1 MNAKSSSIVEYFGSD
16 EGHKCGY
23 CRGLKSNLSHGIF
36 SVLNMNSNESYC
48 LFHSHLG
55 MWAHTMSVEDYENAQ
70 LIPLEAKQVGSLQIE
85 EKNYANSL

>member
-55 MWAHTMSVEDYENAQ
+55 MWAHTMSVEDYEN
-70 LIPLEAKQVGSLQIE
+70 LINRGWRRSGNHFSIFIFI
-85 EKNYANSL
+85 S